1 MSPFFGFLEWE
12 ENGFSLS
19 PMVENRGGG
28 TGGKL
33 LISFCYKRLFEQ
45 EIELLYILF
54 AGFSL

>member
-1 MSPFFGFLEWE
+1 
-12 ENGFSLS
+12 
-19 PMVENRGGG
+19 MVENRGGG